1 MNRRIRGLG
10 PAIVTLVLSVS
21 STLPAQAQSIGDAMV
36 TYLNGKV
43 GARVGGG
50 EASHLASEALRVG
63 GAEFYSGDLGEDS
76 PGNGDKVWGTLVTLI
91 QVTDGTWSDSN
102 SGNPCQPGDVIQF
115 GGNAIISGTTY
126 PANFTAI
133 VKTVNSYKRPGLV
146 FQQNL
151 GGVRTVQTAS
161 IHARR
166 LTAGWIRIYRPVTRV
181 DEVGTWKFSVVNNAA
196 SSQVYTV
203 MIDVD
208 TVRTVT
214 ATAAGTSGSYLVH
227 KITNDTIV
235 PCVVNGDNT
244 IYLETGKSNE
254 IYTGDD
260 GALDLRQIDQ

>member
-1 MNRRIRGLG
+1 MNRRIRALG
-10 PAIVTLVLSVS
+10 PAIFALIFSVS
-21 STLPAQAQSIGDAMV
+21 FTLPAQAQSIGDAMI

-102 SGNPCQPGDVIQF
+102 PDNPCQPGDVIQF

-126 PANFTAI
+126 PGNFTAI
-133 VKTVNSYKRPGLV
+133 VKTINSYNRPGSV

-161 IHARR
+161 IQAKG
-166 LTAGWIRIYRPVTRV
+166 LTAGWIRVYRPVTRV
-181 DEVGTWKFSVVNNAA
+181 DEVGTWKFSVVNNSA

-208 TVRTVT
+208 IVSTVT
-214 ATAAGTSGSYLVH
+214 ATAANTSGSYLVH

-244 IYLETGKSNE
+244 IYLETGKGNE
-254 IYTGDD
+254 IYTDD
-260 GALDLRQIDQ
+260 AGAVDLRQIAQ

>member
-1 MNRRIRGLG
+1 
-10 PAIVTLVLSVS
+10 
-21 STLPAQAQSIGDAMV
+21 MV

-50 EASHLASEALRVG
+50 DAPDLASEALRVG
-63 GAEFYSGDLGEDS
+63 GAEFYAGDLGADS
-76 PGNGDKVWGTLVTLI
+76 PGDGDKVWGTLVTLI
-91 QVTDGTWSDSN
+91 QITNGTWSDSTPD
-102 SGNPCQPGDVIQF
+102 NPCQPGDVIQI

-126 PANFTAI
+126 PANFTAV
-133 VKTVNSYKRPGLV
+133 VKTINSNNRPGSV
-146 FQQNL
+146 FLQNL

-161 IHARR
+161 LPVNR
-166 LTAGWIRIYRPVTRV
+166 LTNGWVRIYRPVTRV
-181 DEVGTWKFSVVNNAA
+181 DDVGTWKFSVVNNSS

-208 TVRTVT
+208 TVSTVT
-214 ATAAGTSGSYLVH
+214 ATAAGTSGSYMVH

-244 IYLETGKSNE
+244 IYLETGKGNE